1 MKKVNSSISNISF
14 FIVILLLVLGTRL
27 TYGMNV
33 SELKSGGD
41 STSTYLIKLPHT
53 ADSCLATLDK
63 ISKDTSK
70 LLAKIDWGCMSGDH
84 TGYLIVNSK
93 DEKSALE
100 MLPASIRDQAKI
112 EKVDKFTKEQI
123 EAFHKKK

>member
-1 MKKVNSSISNISF
+1 MKKLNSIISKISF
-14 FIVILLLVLGTRL
+14 LDYFLLLLLVMSL
-27 TYGMNV
+27 TYGYPG
-33 SELKSGGD
+33 SKLKSGGD
-41 STSTYLIKLPHT
+41 NTYLIKLSHT
-53 ADSCLATLDK
+53 LENCLATLDK
-63 ISKDTSK
+63 ISKEDSK
-70 LLAKIDWGCMSGDH
+70 LLSKIDWGCMSGDH

-123 EAFHKKK
+123 ESFHKKN